1 MKAAA
6 AAIAITIMLVVIGLE
21 QLIRRLERRK
31 LRGKR

>member
-6 AAIAITIMLVVIGLE
+6 AAIAITIMLVVIALE
-21 QLIRRLERRK
+21 QLIRWLERRK